1 MTFLRK
7 TLHSRMI
14 FWNDHILPSKLNKPY
29 LCYPN
34 IKLYFRNKNIFS
46 IVQKLAILVDAWNH
60 SSRKAE
66 AIGWLGIQS
75 QSGL

>member
-1 MTFLRK
+1 
-7 TLHSRMI
+7 MI
-14 FWNDHILPSKLNKPY
+14 FWNDHILPSKLNKTY

-60 SSRKAE
+60 SS
-66 AIGWLGIQS
+66 
-75 QSGL
+75 